1 MGVIVSLRGR
11 KALFRNGQW
20 RSAHPALEARLNRLT
35 EQWIQATGGP
45 AIGSSDPERDT
56 VKEIARQ
63 AGARVLLHAPANP
76 RREFRVYLSRRQMRF
91 PFDE

>member
-20 RSAHPALEARLNRLT
+20 RSAHPALEARLNHLT

-45 AIGSSDPERDT
+45 PIGSDDPERDT
-56 VKEIARQ
+56 AKEVARQ
-63 AGARVLLHAPANP
+63 AGARILLHASANP
-76 RREFRVYLSRRQMRF
+76 RREIKVYLNRRQMRL